1 LCLWLLSV
9 FGWRT
14 VFHGLPGTKGI
25 VVVYPHT
32 SNWDFAV
39 GMLYRLG
46 YGLPMHWLAKH
57 SLFRWPLGGLLRWLG
72 GIPVDRRA
80 PQGAIQAIAEEFER
94 RDFLWIAVTP
104 EGTRSHTDHWKSGFY
119 RIALA
124 AGVPCGLGY
133 MDYPSKTLGIDTF
146 LEFTGD
152 VASDIEK
159 IAGFYANRRGL
170 YPEKAGEIRLR
181 APTPDDPDPAD
192 GQAGR
197 SRSE

>member
-1 LCLWLLSV
+1 M

-14 VFHGLPGTKGI
+14 VYEGLPGNKGI

-46 YGLPMHWLAKH
+46 YGLHMHWLAKH
-57 SLFRWPLGGLLRWLG
+57 SLFRWPVGGLLQRLG

-80 PQGAIQAIAEEFER
+80 PQGAINAIAEEFGR
-94 RDFLWIAVTP
+94 REFMWLAVTP
-104 EGTRSHTDHWKSGFY
+104 EGTRSYTDHWKSGFY

-133 MDYPSKTLGIDTF
+133 IDYPAKTVGIDTF
-146 LEFTGD
+146 LTFSGD
-152 VASDIEK
+152 TDEDMGKIVA
-159 IAGFYANRRGL
+159 FYSKHRGR
-170 YPEKAGEIRLR
+170 YPEQASEIRLR
-181 APTPDDPDPAD
+181 APTARDPDPAD
-192 GQAGR
+192 GSSGR
-197 SRSE
+197 SRVE